1 MYFVKYKAM
10 KRALL
15 LSVSLSSNLYSG
27 AQQNDKKGIDSIP
40 EFPALVKRKQLYS
53 GNPLAQY
60 IALKKM
66 ESKYLNSV
74 FKDPYKELL
83 KNFEQFLGFP
93 LAGVEAMQLKTLKQD
108 YGERSESPGPNYTL
122 VPAINVLKEQAKTQ
136 RIIIWGEEHH
146 LSQTRSLYEEMIRE
160 LWHYGF
166 RYLAAESFTDKIE
179 NRNLKY
185 VNYQCGLYTRDP
197 LFSNAVHAAIQMGYK
212 LIAYD
217 NNEKER
223 DKVQAENIYKKVFE
237 NDPDAKI
244 LILAGRSHI
253 VEEKTAD
260 GWEPMGYWLK
270 KMTGIDPFTIYAPV
284 MSERLTPQ
292 EEHPVY
298 KYITQNAG
306 LNQVSVLKDTL
317 TGIFYRNDRFFDAYV
332 FFPRVQLANNRPNW
346 LYSVMHRKPVSIP
359 KKFLR
364 KHELVLIQAF
374 SKGQLVTDIPFDQVT
389 VSGIKT
395 KLALAP
401 GVYSI
406 RAVYEDE
413 TVSKLKRFKI
423 K

>member
-1 MYFVKYKAM
+1 M
-10 KRALL
+10 KRKIILL
-15 LSVSLSSNLYSG
+15 VLFFSYLFSC
-27 AQQNDKKGIDSIP
+27 AQQNAKQTNDSIL
-40 EFPALVKRKQLYS
+40 EFPILVKREQLYA

-60 IALKKM
+60 IALTKM
-66 ESKYLNSV
+66 ESRYLNSV
-74 FKDPYKELL
+74 FKEPYKELL

-93 LAGVEAMQLKTLKQD
+93 MAGVEAMQLKTLKQD
-108 YGERSESPGPNYTL
+108 FGERLESPGPNYTL
-122 VPAINVLKEQAKTQ
+122 VPAITVIKEQAKTQ
-136 RIIIWGEEHH
+136 RIVIWGEEHH
-146 LSQTRSLYEEMIRE
+146 LPQTRSLYEEMIRE

-179 NRNLKY
+179 NRDLKY
-185 VNYQCGLYTRDP
+185 VNYECGLYTRDP
-197 LFSNAVHAAIQMGYK
+197 IFSNAVNAAIQIGYK

-217 NNEKER
+217 NKEKER

-237 NDPDAKI
+237 KDPAAKI

-298 KYITQNAG
+298 KYITQNVG
-306 LNQVSVLKDTL
+306 LNQVSILKDSL
-317 TGIFYRNDRFFDAYV
+317 TGKFYGNDRFFDAYV
-332 FFPRVQLANNRPNW
+332 FFPRVLLDNNRPDW
-346 LYSVMHRKPVSIP
+346 LYSVIHRKPVSIP

-374 SKGQLVTDIPFDQVT
+374 TKGQLVTDIPFDQVT
-389 VSGIKT
+389 VSGKTKT

-401 GVYSI
+401 GAYNI

-413 TVSKLKRFKI
+413 SVSKLKRVKI

>member
-1 MYFVKYKAM
+1 M
-10 KRALL
+10 KSALF
-15 LSVSLSSNLYSG
+15 LSVLLSSNLYSG
-27 AQQNDKKGIDSIP
+27 AQQNDKKGNDSLP
-40 EFPALVKRKQLYS
+40 QFPALVKREQLYS

-60 IALKKM
+60 ITLIQL
-66 ESKYLNSV
+66 EPTYLHSF
-74 FKDPYKELL
+74 FKEPYKELL

-93 LAGVEAMQLKTLKQD
+93 LAGLEAMQLKTLKQD
-108 YGERSESPGPNYTL
+108 YGEKLESPGTNYAL
-122 VPAINVLKEQAKTQ
+122 VPAIHVIKEQAKTQ
-136 RIIIWGEEHH
+136 RIVIWGEEHH
-146 LSQTRSLYEEMIRE
+146 LPQTRSLYEEMIRE
-160 LWHYGF
+160 LWHCGF

-179 NRNLKY
+179 NRALKY
-185 VNYQCGLYTRDP
+185 INYQCGLYTRDP
-197 LFSNAVHAAIQMGYK
+197 IFSNAVNTAIKMGYK
-212 LIAYD
+212 LISYD
-217 NNEKER
+217 NNEMDR
-223 DKVQAENIYKKVFE
+223 DKVQAANIYKKVFDT
-237 NDPDAKI
+237 DPDAKV

-306 LNQVSVLKDTL
+306 LHKVSILKDTL
-317 TGIFYRNDRFFDAYV
+317 TGKFYGNERFFDAYV

-346 LYSVMHRKPVSIP
+346 LYSLMLRKPVSIP

-374 SKGQLVTDIPFDQVT
+374 SKGQLVTDIPFDQVI

-413 TVSKLKRFKI
+413 TVSKLKRVKI